1 MDALSRCEVLTSLIS
16 IDHLESDM
24 LDWLRQIAKEDAAY
38 VKLVDLI

>member
-24 LDWLRQIAKEDAAY
+24 LDLLRQTAEEDAAY
-38 VKLVDLI
+38 VKLVDLV